1 MAFNYPKMQKL
12 ADKLLSKQKFGGP
25 FVLKKKAGQRY
36 DPDLKKQVSTYEEY
50 QGNCVK
56 KVYKDDGLGHL
67 KDVLKAGDLEFVCT
81 MKDINVFPDKNDQIV
96 FEGVI
101 YNVITPELVDPT
113 GKLPLVHKCYAR
125 RA

>member
-1 MAFNYPKMQKL
+1 MAFNYPKMRKL
-12 ADKLLSKQKFGGP
+12 ADKLLSNRKFGGS
-25 FVLKKKAGQRY
+25 FILKKKTGQRY
-36 DPDLKKQVSTYEEY
+36 DPETKKQIAVYEDY
-50 QGNCVK
+50 KGNCVK
-56 KVYKDDGLGHL
+56 KVYKDDGNGHL

-81 MKDINVFPDKNDQIV
+81 MQDINIIPDKNDQIV